1 VLLKFAVLQ
10 SLEREKKNISRGIH
24 CRPFG
29 NKGAHKSLV
38 HQAPRPAKAG
48 LAIGSPITLTKMRM
62 VAGTTL
68 FFSSE
73 TTRNMSH
80 SRGEERKIQSEK
92 RQELC
97 VEIVGFYTHNC
108 IVSYVLC
115 SQMIDCPGHHGCNES
130 A

>member
-1 VLLKFAVLQ
+1 
-10 SLEREKKNISRGIH
+10 
-24 CRPFG
+24 
-29 NKGAHKSLV
+29 
-38 HQAPRPAKAG
+38 
-48 LAIGSPITLTKMRM
+48 
-62 VAGTTL
+62 
-68 FFSSE
+68 
-73 TTRNMSH
+73 MSH

-97 VEIVGFYTHNC
+97 VEIVGFYTHKRTHNC